1 MCSLIVCRV
10 ALSEQNITTQC
21 KEANLGH
28 LDQIIFELL
37 TSAKDLEV
45 MIPSVFPIR
54 SQVIAQNQWA
64 MRLAFAQPLVLF
76 SILAVAAAELQ
87 ARLGQ
92 LRNGS
97 VETAYTEKD
106 LASRT
111 VPDFVGYKL
120 RAIRLANKKMA
131 NTQEAVGT
139 STIYAVMCLL
149 SIEV

>member
-1 MCSLIVCRV
+1 
-10 ALSEQNITTQC
+10 
-21 KEANLGH
+21 
-28 LDQIIFELL
+28 
-37 TSAKDLEV
+37 

-64 MRLAFAQPLVLF
+64 MELAFAQPLVLF

-106 LASRT
+106 LTSR
-111 VPDFVGYKL
+111 VDPDFVGYKL
-120 RAIRLANKKMA
+120 RAIKLANKMMA
-131 NTQEAVGT
+131 NTEEAVCT
-139 STIYAVMCLL
+139 STIYALMCLL

>member
-1 MCSLIVCRV
+1 
-10 ALSEQNITTQC
+10 
-21 KEANLGH
+21 
-28 LDQIIFELL
+28 
-37 TSAKDLEV
+37 

-64 MRLAFAQPLVLF
+64 MKLAFAQPLVLF

-87 ARLGQ
+87 ARLGK

-97 VETAYTEKD
+97 VETTYTEKD

-120 RAIRLANKKMA
+120 RATKLANQKMGNA
-131 NTQEAVGT
+131 QEAVDT
-139 STIYAVMCLL
+139 STIYSLMCLL